1 MQQHFFSIII
11 PVKSINDYITQENL
25 PAIANQSYH
34 HFEVIILP
42 NKKSPKDNNLLRI
55 YPWLKIIPT
64 NNVTRPAAKRDLG
77 VTKTKGDFIAFIDD
91 DAYPDNYWLTKAN
104 EIINQNNDNIAAVCG
119 PGILP
124 AKTKVWE
131 KIFNLILIS
140 KLGSGSYDYRFIAK
154 SSRFVDDYPSMNFI
168 VNKKI
173 FNMIGGFNSEY
184 WPGEDSKLC
193 NDLVYQQN
201 KTILYHPDLV
211 VYHHRRND
219 LIGFLKQHSNYGFH
233 RGAFFVHGDNNSRK
247 LIYLIPPIF
256 SLYLILLL
264 IIVITN
270 KNALPFIAPIIIYL
284 ILLTIFFIQSLLKK
298 GIVIS
303 LAATL
308 ILFLTHFIYGLFFIK
323 GSIKAVAKKNKI
335 Y

>member
-25 PAIANQSYH
+25 PAIANKSYH

-140 KLGSGSYDYRFIAK
+140 KLGSGSYDYRFI
-154 SSRFVDDYPSMNFI
+154 
-168 VNKKI
+168 
-173 FNMIGGFNSEY
+173 
-184 WPGEDSKLC
+184 
-193 NDLVYQQN
+193 
-201 KTILYHPDLV
+201 
-211 VYHHRRND
+211 
-219 LIGFLKQHSNYGFH
+219 
-233 RGAFFVHGDNNSRK
+233 
-247 LIYLIPPIF
+247 
-256 SLYLILLL
+256 
-264 IIVITN
+264 
-270 KNALPFIAPIIIYL
+270 
-284 ILLTIFFIQSLLKK
+284 
-298 GIVIS
+298 
-303 LAATL
+303 
-308 ILFLTHFIYGLFFIK
+308 
-323 GSIKAVAKKNKI
+323 
-335 Y
+335 